1 MSSFTH
7 RLAGLPLAR
16 SLAIVALM
24 GTAAMSAPLSAAR
37 AAESPAPVAASPAV
51 AAATSSK
58 AETVEDRI
66 TSLHAALK
74 ITPDEE
80 KRWDKVAATMRDN
93 AAKMEKLTAEKTAT
107 APAAMSAVDDLKTYE
122 KFSHAHYEGLKDLIS
137 SFETLYKAMPADQ
150 QKLAD
155 NVFQTFGHGPATAH
169 N

>member
-24 GTAAMSAPLSAAR
+24 GTAALSAPLNSAR
-37 AAESPAPVAASPAV
+37 AADSPAV
-51 AAATSSK
+51 AAATSTK
-58 AETVEDRI
+58 AESVEDRI

-80 KRWDKVAATMRDN
+80 KNWDKVAATMREN
-93 AAKMEKLTAEKTAT
+93 ASKMEKLAADKTAT
-107 APAAMSAVDDLKTYE
+107 APGAMSAVDDLKTYE
-122 KFSHAHYEGLKDLIS
+122 KFAHAHYEGLKDLIS

-155 NVFQTFGHGPATAH
+155 NVFQTFGHGPAVAH